1 MNRAERRKKGVEK
14 QDVDRI
20 QMEERVRTVNTYSV
34 AVASVLWD
42 LGRDREDLIAIMD
55 KVLERFDSFDRNY
68 ATAEDFRQVLREEA
82 NYEIE
87 YAGHMG
93 DAMYGKK

>member
-20 QMEERVRTVNTYSV
+20 QREERVRTVNIFSV

-42 LGRDREDLIAIMD
+42 MGHD
-55 KVLERFDSFDRNY
+55 KDDVQRTISKIWDRFDSFNRNY
-68 ATAEDFRQVLREEA
+68 ASAEDYRIVLREEA
-82 NYEIE
+82 KMDFE
-87 YAGHMG
+87 YAGRLG
-93 DAMYGKK
+93 RL

>member
-1 MNRAERRKKGVEK
+1 MNRDERRKKGISK
-14 QDVDRI
+14 ADIDSI
-20 QMEERVRTVNTYSV
+20 QLEERIRTVNTYSV

-42 LGRDREDLIAIMD
+42 LGRDREDLVSVMS
-55 KVLERFDSFDRNY
+55 KVIERFDSFHRNY

-93 DAMYGKK
+93 EAMYGKK

>member
-20 QMEERVRTVNTYSV
+20 QMEERVRTINTFSV

-42 LGRDREDLIAIMD
+42 LGHD
-55 KVLERFDSFDRNY
+55 KDDVQRTISKIWDRFDSFDRNY
-68 ATAEDFRQVLREEA
+68 ASAEDYRMVLREEA
-82 NYEIE
+82 EMDFE
-87 YAGHMG
+87 YAGRL
-93 DAMYGKK
+93 GKL

>member
-1 MNRAERRKKGVEK
+1 MNREERRKKGISK
-14 QDVDRI
+14 ADVDRV
-20 QMEERVRTVNTYSV
+20 QWEERVRTINTYSV

-42 LGRDREDLIAIMD
+42 LGRDREDLIEIMET
-55 KVLERFDSFDRNY
+55 VIARFDSFDRNY
-68 ATAEDFRQVLREEA
+68 ATAEDFRQALRDEA

-87 YAGHMG
+87 YAGHIG

>member
-1 MNRAERRKKGVEK
+1 MNRDERRKKGISK
-14 QDVDRI
+14 ADIDSI
-20 QMEERVRTVNTYSV
+20 QLEERIRTVNTYSV

-42 LGRDREDLIAIMD
+42 LGRDREDLVAIMS
-55 KVLERFDSFDRNY
+55 KVIERFDSFHRNY